1 MSLKDKIG
9 FIILKIKKNQKGL
22 FLFYGIFNTL
32 LTNLLL
38 QILLLFN
45 PIKLSTLISQFFNLN
60 LGFYLYSKKV
70 FEVKTFKKSYYIKY
84 LLISF
89 FLWNINWIF
98 ITVLNSFNISK
109 NLAALIVIPFLALI
123 SFMYQKN
130 IVFSNKIN

>member
-1 MSLKDKIG
+1 MGSKDKIE
-9 FIILKIKKNQKGL
+9 FIKLKIKKNQKGL

-38 QILLLFN
+38 QILLLVN
-45 PIKLSTLISQFFNLN
+45 PIALSTLISQFFNLN

-70 FEVKTFKKSYYIKY
+70 FGVKAFKKSYYIKY

-123 SFMYQKN
+123 SFMYQKYL
-130 IVFSNKIN
+130 VFLK

>member
-1 MSLKDKIG
+1 MGSKDKIE
-9 FIILKIKKNQKGL
+9 FIKLKIKKNQKGL

-38 QILLLFN
+38 QILLLVN
-45 PIKLSTLISQFFNLN
+45 PIALSTLISQFFNLN

-70 FEVKTFKKSYYIKY
+70 FGVKAFKKSYYIKY
-84 LLISF
+84 LIISF

-123 SFMYQKN
+123 SFMYQKYL
-130 IVFSNKIN
+130 VFLK

>member
-1 MSLKDKIG
+1 MGSKEKIE
-9 FIILKIKKNQKGL
+9 FIKLKIKKNQKGL

-38 QILLLFN
+38 QILLLVN
-45 PIKLSTLISQFFNLN
+45 PIALSTLISQFFNLN
-60 LGFYLYSKKV
+60 LGFYLYGKKV
-70 FEVKTFKKSYYIKY
+70 FGVKAFKKSYYIKY

-123 SFMYQKN
+123 SFMYQKYL
-130 IVFSNKIN
+130 VFLK

>member
-1 MSLKDKIG
+1 MGSKDKIE
-9 FIILKIKKNQKGL
+9 FIKLKIKKNQKGL

-38 QILLLFN
+38 QILLLVN
-45 PIKLSTLISQFFNLN
+45 PIALSTLISQFFNLN
-60 LGFYLYSKKV
+60 LGFYLYGKKV
-70 FEVKTFKKSYYIKY
+70 FGVKAFKKSYYIKY
-84 LLISF
+84 LIISF

-123 SFMYQKN
+123 SFMYQKYL
-130 IVFSNKIN
+130 VFLK